1 MRCIT
6 FACNG
11 SCNTRADRD
20 HSERDTKLLFGIY
33 GKKTIAFNN
42 CFFFQKGTPITY
54 RLPELVAACCV
65 RPSFYLLPFTPR
77 LFRGL
82 PFPAATSGRAAAPF
96 TRSSSGPSP
105 ATSIHQVC
113 PPLRFHSAVRNG
125 APQPQP
131 KLFGFGSDPKY
142 VYCTC

>member
-1 MRCIT
+1 MGAAI
-6 FACNG
+6 
-11 SCNTRADRD
+11 RALTGTIV
-20 HSERDTKLLFGIY
+20 SVILNCYLAYMVKKLSHLI
-33 GKKTIAFNN
+33 IV
-42 CFFFQKGTPITY
+42 FFFQKGTPITY